1 MSATYGNLNIANAW
15 EAIADQIGDLPAI
28 STLETSTTW
37 KEFER
42 NSASLARTFYEK
54 GLKRDSKVA
63 FYCYNGPEYLEG
75 QFAAFKLR
83 AIPAN
88 VNYRYLDEEL
98 AYILNNSDAEA
109 ILFDSSL
116 TERVDSVR
124 AKCPKLKAFVRIG
137 EGANEDWF
145 MSYKDAISNDPLER
159 FERSS
164 DDLWFLYTGG
174 TTGSPKAVMWSHSGL
189 IGGMGE
195 TFRSLGE
202 EIPETPHDAGDLAK
216 RVTGSGKEIRQLC
229 AAPLMHGTSSLTA
242 LSTHMHGGLVATLA
256 SKTFNAKELWETVE
270 KFKITMLTIV
280 GDAFARPMID
290 ELERSVADSR
300 SWDISSLRLVMSSGV
315 MFSAPLK
322 ERLLNLHS
330 CTILDALGSSEG
342 TGMGKQVTS
351 RKRKDTGTARFYL
364 GKHTKVLRED
374 GQEVEP
380 GSKQIGKL
388 ALGYPLPVG
397 YYKDHEKT
405 EETFPTING
414 RRWSI
419 PGDWASV
426 EKDGS
431 ITLLGRGSE
440 CINTGGEKVFPE
452 EVEEALKINPKII
465 DCNVVGLPDDR
476 WGEAVAAVVEIKDGE
491 IISELEIINDA
502 KKRLAGYKV
511 PKSIVFVEKLK
522 RGPNGKSDYRWARK
536 TAENAPI

>member
-1 MSATYGNLNIANAW
+1 MSATYVNLNIATAW
-15 EAIADQIGDLPAI
+15 EAISDQIGDLTAI
-28 STLETSTTW
+28 STSENSESW
-37 KEFER
+37 EEFEKR
-42 NSASLARTFYEK
+42 SASLAKTFSEK

-75 QFAAFKLR
+75 QFAAFKIR

-98 AYILNNSDAEA
+98 AYILNNADAEA
-109 ILFDSSL
+109 VLFDSSL

-124 AKCPKLKAFVRIG
+124 SRCPKLKVFVRIG
-137 EGANEDWF
+137 EGSSEDWITD
-145 MSYKDAISNDPLER
+145 YEEAVNNDPLPR
-159 FERSS
+159 IERSG

-174 TTGSPKAVMWSHSGL
+174 TTGSPKAVMWSHAGL
-189 IGGMGE
+189 LGGMEE

-202 EIPETPHDAGDLAK
+202 KIPENSEEAGRIAK
-216 RVTGSGKEIRQLC
+216 RVTSEGKEIRQLC

-242 LSTHMHGGLVATLA
+242 LSTHTHGGLVSTL
-256 SKTFNAKELWETVE
+256 SSRTFDPRELWEMVE
-270 KFKITMLTIV
+270 KCKITMLTIV

-290 ELERSVADSR
+290 ELENSFTNDTA
-300 SWDISSLRLVMSSGV
+300 WDISSLRLVMSSGV

-322 ERLLNLHS
+322 ERLLDLHS

-351 RKRKDTGTARFYL
+351 RRRKDTGTARFFL
-364 GKHTKVLRED
+364 GEHTRVLTED
-374 GQEVEP
+374 GEEIEP
-380 GSKQIGKL
+380 GSNMTGKL

-397 YYKDHEKT
+397 YYKDPEKT
-405 EETFPTING
+405 EATFPTING

-452 EVEEALKINPKII
+452 EVEEALKINPLVV
-465 DCNVVGLPDDR
+465 DCNVVGISDER
-476 WGEAVAAVVEIKDGE
+476 WGQAVTAVVEIKIGATLE
-491 IISELEIINDA
+491 EAELLNDV
-502 KKRLAGYKV
+502 KERLAGYKV
-511 PKSIVFVEKLK
+511 PKSVIFVEKLK
-522 RGPNGKSDYRWARK
+522 RGPNGKADYGWARDV
-536 TAENAPI
+536 AQSP

>member
-1 MSATYGNLNIANAW
+1 VSGTYVNLNIATAW
-15 EAIADQIGDLPAI
+15 EAISDQIGDLTAI
-28 STLETSTTW
+28 STSENSESW
-37 KEFER
+37 EEFEKR
-42 NSASLARTFYEK
+42 SASLAKTFSEK

-75 QFAAFKLR
+75 QFAAFKIR

-98 AYILNNSDAEA
+98 AYILNNADAEA

-124 AKCPKLKAFVRIG
+124 SRCPKLKVFVRIG
-137 EGANEDWF
+137 GGSSEDWITD
-145 MSYKDAISNDPLER
+145 YEEAVNNDTLPR
-159 FERSS
+159 IERSG

-174 TTGSPKAVMWSHSGL
+174 TTGSPKAVMWSHAGL
-189 IGGMGE
+189 LGGMAE

-202 EIPETPHDAGDLAK
+202 KIPENSEEAASIAK
-216 RVTGSGKEIRQLC
+216 RVTSEGKEIRQLC

-242 LSTHMHGGLVATLA
+242 LSTHTHGGLVSTL
-256 SKTFNAKELWETVE
+256 SSRTFDPRELWEMVE
-270 KFKITMLTIV
+270 KCKITMLTIV
-280 GDAFARPMID
+280 GDAFARPMIE
-290 ELERSVADSR
+290 ELENSFTNDIA
-300 SWDISSLRLVMSSGV
+300 WDITSLRLVMSSGV

-322 ERLLNLHS
+322 ERLLDLHS

-351 RKRKDTGTARFYL
+351 RRRKDTGTARFFL
-364 GKHTKVLRED
+364 GEHTRVLTEN
-374 GQEVEP
+374 GEEVKP
-380 GSKQIGKL
+380 GSNMTGKL

-397 YYKDHEKT
+397 YYKDPEKT
-405 EETFPTING
+405 EATFPTING

-452 EVEEALKINPKII
+452 EVEEALKINPLVV
-465 DCNVVGLPDDR
+465 DCNVVGISDER
-476 WGEAVAAVVEIKDGE
+476 WGQAVTAVVEIKTGATLE
-491 IISELEIINDA
+491 EAELLTEV
-502 KKRLAGYKV
+502 KERLAGYKV
-511 PKSIVFVEKLK
+511 PKSVIFVEKLK
-522 RGPNGKSDYRWARK
+522 RGPNGKADYRWARDI
-536 TAENAPI
+536 AESP

>member
-1 MSATYGNLNIANAW
+1 VSASYVNLNIASAW
-15 EAIADQIGDLPAI
+15 EAISDQIGDLTAI
-28 STLETSTTW
+28 STSQNSESW
-37 KEFER
+37 GEFEKR
-42 NSASLARTFYEK
+42 SASLAKTFSEK

-75 QFAAFKLR
+75 QFAAFKIR

-98 AYILNNSDAEA
+98 VYILNNADAEA

-124 AKCPKLKAFVRIG
+124 SRCPKLKVFVRIG
-137 EGANEDWF
+137 EGSPEDWIIN
-145 MSYKDAISNDPLER
+145 YEDAVNNDPLPR
-159 FERSS
+159 IERSG

-174 TTGSPKAVMWSHSGL
+174 TTGSPKAVMWSHAGL
-189 IGGMGE
+189 LGGMAE

-202 EIPETPHDAGDLAK
+202 RIPENSEEAGNIAK
-216 RVTGSGKEIRQLC
+216 RVTREGKEIRQLC

-242 LSTHMHGGLVATLA
+242 LGTHTHGGLVSTL
-256 SKTFNAKELWETVE
+256 SSRTFDPRELWEMVE
-270 KFKITMLTIV
+270 KCKITMLTIV

-290 ELERSVADSR
+290 ELENSIANDTA
-300 SWDISSLRLVMSSGV
+300 WDISSLRLVMSSGV

-322 ERLLNLHS
+322 ERLLDLHS

-351 RKRKDTGTARFYL
+351 RRRKGTGTARFFL
-364 GKHTKVLRED
+364 GEHTRVLTEN
-374 GQEVEP
+374 GEEVEP
-380 GSKQIGKL
+380 GSDKTGKL

-397 YYKDHEKT
+397 YYKDPEKT
-405 EETFPTING
+405 EKTFPTING

-426 EKDGS
+426 EEDGS

-452 EVEEALKINPKII
+452 EVEEALKINPSVI
-465 DCNVVGLPDDR
+465 DCNVVGVPDER
-476 WGEAVAAVVEIKDGE
+476 WGQAVTAVVEIKADATLKE
-491 IISELEIINDA
+491 AELLSDVKE
-502 KKRLAGYKV
+502 RLAGYKV
-511 PKSIVFVEKLK
+511 PKSVVFVEKVK
-522 RGPNGKSDYRWARK
+522 RGPNGKSDYRWARDI
-536 TAENAPI
+536 AQSP

>member
-1 MSATYGNLNIANAW
+1 MSATYGNLNIATAW
-15 EAIADQIGDLPAI
+15 EAISDQIGDLTAI
-28 STLETSTTW
+28 YSGENSESW
-37 KEFER
+37 EEFEKR
-42 NSASLARTFYEK
+42 SASLAKTFSEK

-75 QFAAFKLR
+75 QFAAFKIR

-98 AYILNNSDAEA
+98 AYILNNADAEA
-109 ILFDSSL
+109 LLFDSSL

-124 AKCPKLKAFVRIG
+124 SRCPKLKVFLRVG
-137 EGANEDWF
+137 EGPSEDWITN
-145 MSYKDAISNDPLER
+145 YEDAVNNDPLPR
-159 FERSS
+159 IERSG

-174 TTGSPKAVMWSHSGL
+174 TTGSPKAVMWSHAGL
-189 IGGMGE
+189 MGGMAE

-202 EIPETPHDAGDLAK
+202 KVPENFEEAAEIAK
-216 RVTGSGKEIRQLC
+216 RVTGEGKEIRQLC

-242 LSTHMHGGLVATLA
+242 LGTHMHGGLVATL
-256 SKTFNAKELWETVE
+256 SSRTFDPKELWEMVE
-270 KFKITMLTIV
+270 KCKITMLTIV

-290 ELERSVADSR
+290 ELEDSLK
-300 SWDISSLRLVMSSGV
+300 SDTVWDLSSLRLVMSSGV

-322 ERLLNLHS
+322 ERLLDLHS

-351 RKRKDTGTARFYL
+351 RRKKDTGTARFFL
-364 GKHTKVLRED
+364 GEHTRVLSED
-374 GQEVEP
+374 GEEIEP
-380 GSKQIGKL
+380 GSEKIGKL

-397 YYKDHEKT
+397 YYKDPEKT
-405 EETFPTING
+405 ELTFPTING

-419 PGDWASV
+419 PGDWATI

-452 EVEEALKINPKII
+452 EVEEALKINSLVV

-476 WGEAVAAVVEIKDGE
+476 WGQAVTAVVEVKKGE
-491 IISELEIINDA
+491 TLKEVELLNDV
-502 KKRLAGYKV
+502 KERLAGYKV
-511 PKSIVFVEKLK
+511 PKSVIFVEKLK
-522 RGPNGKSDYRWARK
+522 RGPNGKSDYRWARE
-536 TAENAPI
+536 TDESS

>member
-1 MSATYGNLNIANAW
+1 MSATYGNLNIATAW
-15 EAIADQIGDLPAI
+15 EAISDQIGDLTAI
-28 STLETSTTW
+28 YSGENSESW
-37 KEFER
+37 EEFEKR
-42 NSASLARTFYEK
+42 SASLAKTFSEK

-75 QFAAFKLR
+75 QFAAFKIR

-98 AYILNNSDAEA
+98 AYILNNADAEA
-109 ILFDSSL
+109 LLFDSSL

-124 AKCPKLKAFVRIG
+124 SRCPKLKVFVRIG
-137 EGANEDWF
+137 EGSSEDWITN
-145 MSYKDAISNDPLER
+145 YEDAVNNGPLPR
-159 FERSS
+159 IERSG

-174 TTGSPKAVMWSHSGL
+174 TTGSPKAVMWSHAGL
-189 IGGMGE
+189 MGGMAE

-202 EIPETPHDAGDLAK
+202 KVPENFEEAAEIAK
-216 RVTGSGKEIRQLC
+216 RVTGEGKEIRQLC

-242 LSTHMHGGLVATLA
+242 LGTHMHGGLVATL
-256 SKTFNAKELWETVE
+256 SSRTFDPKELWEMVE
-270 KFKITMLTIV
+270 KCKITMLTIV

-290 ELERSVADSR
+290 ELEDSLK
-300 SWDISSLRLVMSSGV
+300 SDTVWDLSSLRLVMSSGV

-322 ERLLNLHS
+322 ERLLDLHS

-351 RKRKDTGTARFYL
+351 RRKKDTGTARFFL
-364 GKHTKVLRED
+364 GEHTRVLSED
-374 GQEVEP
+374 GEEIEP
-380 GSKQIGKL
+380 GSEKIGKL

-397 YYKDHEKT
+397 YYKDPEKT
-405 EETFPTING
+405 ELTFPTING

-419 PGDWASV
+419 PGDWATI

-452 EVEEALKINPKII
+452 EVEEALKINSLVV

-476 WGEAVAAVVEIKDGE
+476 WGQAVTAVVEVKKGE
-491 IISELEIINDA
+491 TLKEVELLNDV
-502 KKRLAGYKV
+502 KERLAGYKV
-511 PKSIVFVEKLK
+511 PKSVIFVEKLK
-522 RGPNGKSDYRWARK
+522 RGPNGKSDYRWARE
-536 TAENAPI
+536 TAESS

>member
-1 MSATYGNLNIANAW
+1 MSGTYVNLNIATAW
-15 EAIADQIGDLPAI
+15 EAISDQIGDLTAI
-28 STLETSTTW
+28 STSENSESW
-37 KEFER
+37 EEFEKR
-42 NSASLARTFYEK
+42 SASLAKTFSEK

-75 QFAAFKLR
+75 QFAAFKIR

-98 AYILNNSDAEA
+98 AYILNNADAEA

-124 AKCPKLKAFVRIG
+124 SRCPKLKVFVRIG
-137 EGANEDWF
+137 GGSSEDWITD
-145 MSYKDAISNDPLER
+145 YEEAVNNDTLPR
-159 FERSS
+159 IERSG

-174 TTGSPKAVMWSHSGL
+174 TTGSPKAVMWSHAGL
-189 IGGMGE
+189 LGGMAE

-202 EIPETPHDAGDLAK
+202 KIPENSEEAGSIAK
-216 RVTGSGKEIRQLC
+216 RVTSEGKEIRQLC

-242 LSTHMHGGLVATLA
+242 LSTHTHGGLVSTL
-256 SKTFNAKELWETVE
+256 SSRTFDPRELWEMVE
-270 KFKITMLTIV
+270 KCKITMLTIV
-280 GDAFARPMID
+280 GDAFARPMIE
-290 ELERSVADSR
+290 ELENSFTNDIA
-300 SWDISSLRLVMSSGV
+300 WDITSLRLVMSSGV

-322 ERLLNLHS
+322 ERLLDLHS

-351 RKRKDTGTARFYL
+351 RRRKDTGTARFFL
-364 GKHTKVLRED
+364 GEHTRVLTEN
-374 GQEVEP
+374 GEEVKP
-380 GSKQIGKL
+380 GSNMTGKL

-397 YYKDHEKT
+397 YYKDPEKT
-405 EETFPTING
+405 EATFPTING

-452 EVEEALKINPKII
+452 EVEEALKINPLVV
-465 DCNVVGLPDDR
+465 DCNVVGISDER
-476 WGEAVAAVVEIKDGE
+476 WGQAVTAVVEIKTGATLE
-491 IISELEIINDA
+491 EAELLTEV
-502 KKRLAGYKV
+502 KERLAGYKV
-511 PKSIVFVEKLK
+511 PKSVIFVEKLK
-522 RGPNGKSDYRWARK
+522 RGPNGKADYRWARDI
-536 TAENAPI
+536 AESP

>member
-1 MSATYGNLNIANAW
+1 MSATYGNLNIATAW
-15 EAIADQIGDLPAI
+15 EAISDQIGDLTAI
-28 STLETSTTW
+28 YSGENSESW
-37 KEFER
+37 EEFEKR
-42 NSASLARTFYEK
+42 SASLAKTFSEK

-75 QFAAFKLR
+75 QFAAFKIR

-98 AYILNNSDAEA
+98 AYILNNADAEA
-109 ILFDSSL
+109 LLFDSSL

-124 AKCPKLKAFVRIG
+124 SRCPKLKVFLRVG
-137 EGANEDWF
+137 EGPSEDWITN
-145 MSYKDAISNDPLER
+145 YEDAVNNDPLPR
-159 FERSS
+159 IERSG

-174 TTGSPKAVMWSHSGL
+174 TTGSPKAVMWSHAGL
-189 IGGMGE
+189 MGGMAE

-202 EIPETPHDAGDLAK
+202 KVPENFEEAAEIAK
-216 RVTGSGKEIRQLC
+216 RVTGEGKEIRQLC

-242 LSTHMHGGLVATLA
+242 LGTHMHGGLVATL
-256 SKTFNAKELWETVE
+256 SSRTFDPKELWEMVE
-270 KFKITMLTIV
+270 KCKITMLTIV

-290 ELERSVADSR
+290 ELEDSLK
-300 SWDISSLRLVMSSGV
+300 SDTVWDLSSLRLVMSSGV

-322 ERLLNLHS
+322 ERLLDLHS

-351 RKRKDTGTARFYL
+351 RRKKDTGTARFFL
-364 GKHTKVLRED
+364 GEHTRVLSED
-374 GQEVEP
+374 GEEIEP
-380 GSKQIGKL
+380 GSEKIGKL

-397 YYKDHEKT
+397 YYKDPEKT
-405 EETFPTING
+405 ELTFPTING

-419 PGDWASV
+419 PGDWATI

-452 EVEEALKINPKII
+452 EVEAALKINSLVV

-476 WGEAVAAVVEIKDGE
+476 WGQAVTAVVEVKKGE
-491 IISELEIINDA
+491 TLKEVELLNDV
-502 KKRLAGYKV
+502 KERLAGYKV
-511 PKSIVFVEKLK
+511 PKSVIFVEKLK
-522 RGPNGKSDYRWARK
+522 RGPNGKSDYRWARE
-536 TAENAPI
+536 TAESS

>member
-1 MSATYGNLNIANAW
+1 MSATYGNLNIATAW
-15 EAIADQIGDLPAI
+15 EAISDQIGDLTAI
-28 STLETSTTW
+28 YSGENSESW
-37 KEFER
+37 EEFEKR
-42 NSASLARTFYEK
+42 SASLAKTFSEK

-75 QFAAFKLR
+75 QFAAFKIR

-98 AYILNNSDAEA
+98 AYILNNADAEA
-109 ILFDSSL
+109 LLFDSSL

-124 AKCPKLKAFVRIG
+124 SRCPKLKVFLRVG
-137 EGANEDWF
+137 EGPSEDWITN
-145 MSYKDAISNDPLER
+145 YEDAVNNDPLPR
-159 FERSS
+159 IERSG

-174 TTGSPKAVMWSHSGL
+174 TTGSPKAVMWAHAGL
-189 IGGMGE
+189 MGGMAE

-202 EIPETPHDAGDLAK
+202 KVPENFEEAAEIAK
-216 RVTGSGKEIRQLC
+216 RVTGEGKEIRQLC

-242 LSTHMHGGLVATLA
+242 LGTHMHGGLVATL
-256 SKTFNAKELWETVE
+256 SSRTFDPKELWEMVE
-270 KFKITMLTIV
+270 KCKITMLTIV

-290 ELERSVADSR
+290 ELEDSLK
-300 SWDISSLRLVMSSGV
+300 SDTVWDLSSLRLVMSSGV

-322 ERLLNLHS
+322 ERLLDLHS

-351 RKRKDTGTARFYL
+351 RRKKDTGTARFFL
-364 GKHTKVLRED
+364 GEHTRVLSED
-374 GQEVEP
+374 GEEIEP
-380 GSKQIGKL
+380 GSEKIGKL

-397 YYKDHEKT
+397 YYKDPEKT
-405 EETFPTING
+405 ELTFPTING

-419 PGDWASV
+419 PGDWATI

-452 EVEEALKINPKII
+452 EVEEALKINSLVV

-476 WGEAVAAVVEIKDGE
+476 WGQAVTAVVEVKKGE
-491 IISELEIINDA
+491 TLKEVELLNDV
-502 KKRLAGYKV
+502 KERLAGYKV
-511 PKSIVFVEKLK
+511 PKSVIFVEKLK
-522 RGPNGKSDYRWARK
+522 RGPNGKSDYRWARE
-536 TAENAPI
+536 TAESS

>member
-1 MSATYGNLNIANAW
+1 MSATYGNLNIATAW
-15 EAIADQIGDLPAI
+15 EAISDQIGDLTAI
-28 STLETSTTW
+28 YSGENSESW
-37 KEFER
+37 EEFEKR
-42 NSASLARTFYEK
+42 SASLAKTFSEK

-75 QFAAFKLR
+75 QFAAFKIR

-98 AYILNNSDAEA
+98 AYILNNADAEA
-109 ILFDSSL
+109 LLFDSSL

-124 AKCPKLKAFVRIG
+124 SRCPKLKVFLRVG
-137 EGANEDWF
+137 EGPSEDWITN
-145 MSYKDAISNDPLER
+145 YEDAVNNDPLPR
-159 FERSS
+159 IERSG

-174 TTGSPKAVMWSHSGL
+174 TTGSPKAVMWSHAGL
-189 IGGMGE
+189 MGGMAE

-202 EIPETPHDAGDLAK
+202 KVPENFEEAAEIAK
-216 RVTGSGKEIRQLC
+216 RVTGEGKEIRQLC

-242 LSTHMHGGLVATLA
+242 LGTHMHGGLVATL
-256 SKTFNAKELWETVE
+256 SSRTFDPKELWEMVE
-270 KFKITMLTIV
+270 KCKITMLTIV

-290 ELERSVADSR
+290 ELEDSLK
-300 SWDISSLRLVMSSGV
+300 SNTVWDLSSLRLVMSSGV

-322 ERLLNLHS
+322 ERLLDLHS

-351 RKRKDTGTARFYL
+351 RRKKDTGTARFFL
-364 GKHTKVLRED
+364 GEHTRVLSED
-374 GQEVEP
+374 GEEIEP
-380 GSKQIGKL
+380 GSEKIGKL

-397 YYKDHEKT
+397 YYKDPEKT
-405 EETFPTING
+405 ELTFPTING

-419 PGDWASV
+419 PGDWATI

-452 EVEEALKINPKII
+452 EVEEALKINSLVV

-476 WGEAVAAVVEIKDGE
+476 WGQAVTAVVEVKKGE
-491 IISELEIINDA
+491 TLKEVELLNDV
-502 KKRLAGYKV
+502 KERLAGYKV
-511 PKSIVFVEKLK
+511 PKSVIFVEKLK
-522 RGPNGKSDYRWARK
+522 RGPNGKSDYRWARE
-536 TAENAPI
+536 TAESS

>member
-1 MSATYGNLNIANAW
+1 VSATYGNLNIATAW
-15 EAIADQIGDLPAI
+15 EAISDQIGDLTAI
-28 STLETSTTW
+28 YSGENSESW
-37 KEFER
+37 EEFEKR
-42 NSASLARTFYEK
+42 SASLAKTFSEK

-75 QFAAFKLR
+75 QFAAFKIR

-98 AYILNNSDAEA
+98 AYILNNADAEA
-109 ILFDSSL
+109 LLFDSSL

-124 AKCPKLKAFVRIG
+124 SRCPKLKVFLRVG
-137 EGANEDWF
+137 EGPSEDWITN
-145 MSYKDAISNDPLER
+145 YEDAVNNDPLPR
-159 FERSS
+159 IERSG

-174 TTGSPKAVMWSHSGL
+174 TTGSPKAVMWSHAGL
-189 IGGMGE
+189 MGGMAE

-202 EIPETPHDAGDLAK
+202 KVPENFEEAAEIAK
-216 RVTGSGKEIRQLC
+216 RVTGEGKEIRQLC

-242 LSTHMHGGLVATLA
+242 LGTHMHGGLVATL
-256 SKTFNAKELWETVE
+256 SSRTFDPKELWEMVE
-270 KFKITMLTIV
+270 KCKITMLTIV

-290 ELERSVADSR
+290 ELEDSLK
-300 SWDISSLRLVMSSGV
+300 SDTVWDLSSLRLVMSSGV

-322 ERLLNLHS
+322 ERLLDLHS

-351 RKRKDTGTARFYL
+351 RRKKDTGTARFFL
-364 GKHTKVLRED
+364 GEHTRVLSED
-374 GQEVEP
+374 GEEIEP
-380 GSKQIGKL
+380 GSEKIGKL

-397 YYKDHEKT
+397 YYKDPEKT
-405 EETFPTING
+405 ELTFPTING

-419 PGDWASV
+419 PGDWATI

-452 EVEEALKINPKII
+452 EVEEALKINSLVV

-476 WGEAVAAVVEIKDGE
+476 WGQAVTAVVEVKKGE
-491 IISELEIINDA
+491 TLKEVELLNDV
-502 KKRLAGYKV
+502 KERLAGYKV
-511 PKSIVFVEKLK
+511 PKSVIFVEKLK
-522 RGPNGKSDYRWARK
+522 RGPNGKSDYRWAREI
-536 TAENAPI
+536 AESS

>member
-1 MSATYGNLNIANAW
+1 MSGTYVNLNIATAW
-15 EAIADQIGDLPAI
+15 EAISDQIGDLTAI
-28 STLETSTTW
+28 STSENSESW
-37 KEFER
+37 EEFEKR
-42 NSASLARTFYEK
+42 SASLAKTFSEK

-75 QFAAFKLR
+75 QFAAFKIR

-98 AYILNNSDAEA
+98 AYILNNADAEA

-124 AKCPKLKAFVRIG
+124 SRCPKLKVFVRIG
-137 EGANEDWF
+137 GGSSEDWITD
-145 MSYKDAISNDPLER
+145 YEEAVNNDTLPR
-159 FERSS
+159 IERSG

-174 TTGSPKAVMWSHSGL
+174 TTGSPKAVMWSHAGL
-189 IGGMGE
+189 LGGMAE

-202 EIPETPHDAGDLAK
+202 KIPENSEEAGSIAK
-216 RVTGSGKEIRQLC
+216 RVTIEGKEIRQLC

-242 LSTHMHGGLVATLA
+242 LSTHTHGGLVSTL
-256 SKTFNAKELWETVE
+256 SSRTFDPRELWEMVE
-270 KFKITMLTIV
+270 KCKITMLTIV
-280 GDAFARPMID
+280 GDAFARPMIE
-290 ELERSVADSR
+290 ELENSFANDTA
-300 SWDISSLRLVMSSGV
+300 WDITSLRLVMSSGV

-322 ERLLNLHS
+322 ERLLDLHS

-351 RKRKDTGTARFYL
+351 RRRKDTGTARFFL
-364 GKHTKVLRED
+364 GEHTRVLTEN
-374 GQEVEP
+374 GEEVEP
-380 GSKQIGKL
+380 GSNMTGKL

-397 YYKDHEKT
+397 YYKDPEKT
-405 EETFPTING
+405 EATFPTING

-452 EVEEALKINPKII
+452 EVEEALKINPLVV
-465 DCNVVGLPDDR
+465 DCNVVGISDER
-476 WGEAVAAVVEIKDGE
+476 WGQAVTAVVEIKTGATLE
-491 IISELEIINDA
+491 EAELLTEV
-502 KKRLAGYKV
+502 KERLAGYKV
-511 PKSIVFVEKLK
+511 PKSVIFVEKLK
-522 RGPNGKSDYRWARK
+522 RGPNGKADYRWARDI
-536 TAENAPI
+536 AESP

>member
-1 MSATYGNLNIANAW
+1 VSGTYVNLNIATAW
-15 EAIADQIGDLPAI
+15 EAISDQIGDLTAI
-28 STLETSTTW
+28 STSENSESW
-37 KEFER
+37 EEFENR
-42 NSASLARTFYEK
+42 SASLAKTFSEK

-75 QFAAFKLR
+75 QFAAFKIR

-98 AYILNNSDAEA
+98 AYILNNADAEA

-124 AKCPKLKAFVRIG
+124 SRCPKLKVFVRIG
-137 EGANEDWF
+137 GGSSEDWITD
-145 MSYKDAISNDPLER
+145 YEEAVNNDTLPR
-159 FERSS
+159 IERSG

-174 TTGSPKAVMWSHSGL
+174 TTGSPKAVMWSHAGL
-189 IGGMGE
+189 LGGMAE

-202 EIPETPHDAGDLAK
+202 KIPENSEEAGSIAK
-216 RVTGSGKEIRQLC
+216 RVTSEGKEIRQLC

-242 LSTHMHGGLVATLA
+242 LSTHTHGGLVSTL
-256 SKTFNAKELWETVE
+256 SSRTFDPRELWEMVE
-270 KFKITMLTIV
+270 KCKITMLTIV
-280 GDAFARPMID
+280 GDAFARPMIE
-290 ELERSVADSR
+290 ELENSFTNDIA
-300 SWDISSLRLVMSSGV
+300 WDITSLRLVMSSGV

-322 ERLLNLHS
+322 ERLLDLHS

-351 RKRKDTGTARFYL
+351 RRRKDTGTARFFL
-364 GKHTKVLRED
+364 GEHTRVLTEN
-374 GQEVEP
+374 GEEVKP
-380 GSKQIGKL
+380 GSNMTGKL

-397 YYKDHEKT
+397 YYKDPEKT
-405 EETFPTING
+405 EATFPTING

-452 EVEEALKINPKII
+452 EVEEALKINPLVV
-465 DCNVVGLPDDR
+465 DCNVVGISDER
-476 WGEAVAAVVEIKDGE
+476 WGQAVTAVVEIKTGATLE
-491 IISELEIINDA
+491 EAELLTEV
-502 KKRLAGYKV
+502 KERLAGYKV
-511 PKSIVFVEKLK
+511 PKSVIFVEKLK
-522 RGPNGKSDYRWARK
+522 RGPNGKADYRWARDI
-536 TAENAPI
+536 AESP

>member
-1 MSATYGNLNIANAW
+1 MSATYGNLNIATAW
-15 EAIADQIGDLPAI
+15 EAISDQIGDLTAI
-28 STLETSTTW
+28 YSGENPESW
-37 KEFER
+37 EEFEKR
-42 NSASLARTFYEK
+42 SASLAKTFSEK

-75 QFAAFKLR
+75 QFAAFKIR

-98 AYILNNSDAEA
+98 AYILNNADAEA
-109 ILFDSSL
+109 LLFDSSL

-124 AKCPKLKAFVRIG
+124 SRCPKLKVFLRVG
-137 EGANEDWF
+137 EGPSEDWITN
-145 MSYKDAISNDPLER
+145 YEDAVNNDPLPR
-159 FERSS
+159 IERSG

-174 TTGSPKAVMWSHSGL
+174 TTGSPKAVMWSHAGL
-189 IGGMGE
+189 MGGMAE

-202 EIPETPHDAGDLAK
+202 KVPENFEEAAEIAK
-216 RVTGSGKEIRQLC
+216 RVTGEGKEIRQLC

-242 LSTHMHGGLVATLA
+242 LGTHMHGGLVATL
-256 SKTFNAKELWETVE
+256 SSRTFDPKELWEVVE
-270 KFKITMLTIV
+270 KCKITMLTIV

-290 ELERSVADSR
+290 ELEDSLK
-300 SWDISSLRLVMSSGV
+300 SDTVWDLSSLRLVMSSGV

-322 ERLLNLHS
+322 ERLLDLHS

-351 RKRKDTGTARFYL
+351 RRKKDTGTARFFL
-364 GKHTKVLRED
+364 GEHTRVLSE
-374 GQEVEP
+374 GGEEIEP
-380 GSKQIGKL
+380 GSEKIGKL

-397 YYKDHEKT
+397 YYKDPEKT
-405 EETFPTING
+405 ELTFPTING

-419 PGDWASV
+419 PGDWATI

-452 EVEEALKINPKII
+452 EVEEALKINSLVV

-476 WGEAVAAVVEIKDGE
+476 WGQAVTAVVEVKKGE
-491 IISELEIINDA
+491 TLKEVELLNDV
-502 KKRLAGYKV
+502 KERLAGYKV
-511 PKSIVFVEKLK
+511 PKSVIFVEKLK
-522 RGPNGKSDYRWARK
+522 RGPNGKSDYRWARE
-536 TAENAPI
+536 TAESS

>member
-1 MSATYGNLNIANAW
+1 VSGTYVNLNIATAW
-15 EAIADQIGDLPAI
+15 EAISDQIGDLTAI
-28 STLETSTTW
+28 STSENSESW
-37 KEFER
+37 EEFEKR
-42 NSASLARTFYEK
+42 SASLAKTFSEK

-75 QFAAFKLR
+75 QFAAFKIR

-98 AYILNNSDAEA
+98 AYILNNADAEA

-124 AKCPKLKAFVRIG
+124 SRCPKLKVFVRIG
-137 EGANEDWF
+137 GGSSEDWITD
-145 MSYKDAISNDPLER
+145 YEEAVNNDTLPR
-159 FERSS
+159 IERSG

-174 TTGSPKAVMWSHSGL
+174 TTGSPKAVMWSHAGL
-189 IGGMGE
+189 LGGMAE

-202 EIPETPHDAGDLAK
+202 KIPENSEEAGSIAK
-216 RVTGSGKEIRQLC
+216 RVTSEGKEIRQLC

-242 LSTHMHGGLVATLA
+242 LSTHTHGGLVSTL
-256 SKTFNAKELWETVE
+256 SSRTFDPRELWEMVE
-270 KFKITMLTIV
+270 KCKITMLTIV
-280 GDAFARPMID
+280 GDAFARPMIE
-290 ELERSVADSR
+290 ELENSFANDTA
-300 SWDISSLRLVMSSGV
+300 WDITSLRLVMSSGV

-322 ERLLNLHS
+322 ERLLDLHS

-351 RKRKDTGTARFYL
+351 RRRKDTGTARFFL
-364 GKHTKVLRED
+364 GEHTRVLTEN
-374 GQEVEP
+374 GEEVEP
-380 GSKQIGKL
+380 GSNMTGKL

-397 YYKDHEKT
+397 YYKDPEKT
-405 EETFPTING
+405 EATFPTING

-452 EVEEALKINPKII
+452 EVEEALKINPLVV
-465 DCNVVGLPDDR
+465 DCNVVGISDER
-476 WGEAVAAVVEIKDGE
+476 WGQAVTAVVEIKTGATLE
-491 IISELEIINDA
+491 EAELLTEV
-502 KKRLAGYKV
+502 KERLAGYKV
-511 PKSIVFVEKLK
+511 PKSVIFVEKLK
-522 RGPNGKSDYRWARK
+522 RGPNGKADYRWARDI
-536 TAENAPI
+536 AESP

>member
-1 MSATYGNLNIANAW
+1 VSGTYVNLNIATAW
-15 EAIADQIGDLPAI
+15 EAISDQIGDLTAI
-28 STLETSTTW
+28 STSENSESW
-37 KEFER
+37 EEFENR
-42 NSASLARTFYEK
+42 SASLAKTFSEK

-75 QFAAFKLR
+75 QFAAFKIR

-98 AYILNNSDAEA
+98 AYILNNADAEA

-124 AKCPKLKAFVRIG
+124 SRCPKLKVFVRIG
-137 EGANEDWF
+137 GGSSEDWITD
-145 MSYKDAISNDPLER
+145 YEEAVNNDTLPR
-159 FERSS
+159 IERSG

-174 TTGSPKAVMWSHSGL
+174 TTGSPKAVMWSHAGL
-189 IGGMGE
+189 LGGMAE

-202 EIPETPHDAGDLAK
+202 KIPENSEEAASIAK
-216 RVTGSGKEIRQLC
+216 RVTSEGKEIRQLC

-242 LSTHMHGGLVATLA
+242 LSTHTHGGLVSTL
-256 SKTFNAKELWETVE
+256 SSRTFDPRELWEMVE
-270 KFKITMLTIV
+270 KCKITMLTIV
-280 GDAFARPMID
+280 GDAFARPMIE
-290 ELERSVADSR
+290 ELENSFTNDIA
-300 SWDISSLRLVMSSGV
+300 WDITSLRLVMSSGV

-322 ERLLNLHS
+322 ERLLDLHS

-351 RKRKDTGTARFYL
+351 RRRKDTGTARFFL
-364 GKHTKVLRED
+364 GEHTRVLTEN
-374 GQEVEP
+374 GEEVKP
-380 GSKQIGKL
+380 GSNMTGKL

-397 YYKDHEKT
+397 YYKDPEKT
-405 EETFPTING
+405 EATFPTING

-452 EVEEALKINPKII
+452 EVEEALKINPLVV
-465 DCNVVGLPDDR
+465 DCNVVGISDER
-476 WGEAVAAVVEIKDGE
+476 WGQAVTAVVEIKTGATLE
-491 IISELEIINDA
+491 EAELLTEV
-502 KKRLAGYKV
+502 KERLAGYKV
-511 PKSIVFVEKLK
+511 PKSVIFVEKLK
-522 RGPNGKSDYRWARK
+522 RGPNGKADYRWARDI
-536 TAENAPI
+536 AESP

>member
-1 MSATYGNLNIANAW
+1 MSATYGNLNIATAW
-15 EAIADQIGDLPAI
+15 EAISDQIGDLTAI
-28 STLETSTTW
+28 YSGENSESW
-37 KEFER
+37 EEFEKR
-42 NSASLARTFYEK
+42 SASLAKTFSEK

-75 QFAAFKLR
+75 QFAAFKIR

-98 AYILNNSDAEA
+98 AYILNNADAEA
-109 ILFDSSL
+109 LLFDSSL

-124 AKCPKLKAFVRIG
+124 SRCPKLKVFLRVG
-137 EGANEDWF
+137 EGPSEDWITN
-145 MSYKDAISNDPLER
+145 YEDAVNNDPLPR
-159 FERSS
+159 IERSG

-174 TTGSPKAVMWSHSGL
+174 TTGSPKAVMWSHAGL
-189 IGGMGE
+189 MGGMAE

-202 EIPETPHDAGDLAK
+202 KVPENFEEAAEIAK
-216 RVTGSGKEIRQLC
+216 RVTGAGKEIRQLC

-242 LSTHMHGGLVATLA
+242 LGTHMHGGLVATL
-256 SKTFNAKELWETVE
+256 SSRTFDPKELWEMIE
-270 KFKITMLTIV
+270 KCKITMLTIV

-290 ELERSVADSR
+290 ELEDSLK
-300 SWDISSLRLVMSSGV
+300 SDTVWDLSSLRLVMSSGV

-322 ERLLNLHS
+322 ERLLDLHS

-351 RKRKDTGTARFYL
+351 RRKKDTGTARFFL
-364 GKHTKVLRED
+364 GEHTRVLSED
-374 GQEVEP
+374 GEEIEP
-380 GSKQIGKL
+380 GSEKIGKL

-397 YYKDHEKT
+397 YYKDPEKT
-405 EETFPTING
+405 ELTFPTING

-419 PGDWASV
+419 PGDWATI

-452 EVEEALKINPKII
+452 EVEEALKINSLVV

-476 WGEAVAAVVEIKDGE
+476 WGQAVTAVVEVKKGE
-491 IISELEIINDA
+491 TLKEVELLNDV
-502 KKRLAGYKV
+502 KERLAGYKV
-511 PKSIVFVEKLK
+511 PKSVIFVEKLK
-522 RGPNGKSDYRWARK
+522 RGPNGKSDYRWARE
-536 TAENAPI
+536 TAESS

>member
-1 MSATYGNLNIANAW
+1 MSTTYGNLNIATAW
-15 EAIADQIGDLPAI
+15 EAISDEIGDLTAI
-28 STLETSTTW
+28 SSSENSESW
-37 KEFER
+37 EEFEKR
-42 NSASLARTFYEK
+42 SASLAKTFSEK

-63 FYCYNGPEYLEG
+63 FYCYNGSEYLEG
-75 QFAAFKLR
+75 QFAAFKIR

-98 AYILNNSDAEA
+98 AYILNNADAEA
-109 ILFDSSL
+109 VLFDSSL

-124 AKCPKLKAFVRIG
+124 SRCPKLKVFVRIG
-137 EGANEDWF
+137 EGFSQDWITNYED
-145 MSYKDAISNDPLER
+145 AVNNDPLPR
-159 FERSS
+159 IDRSG

-174 TTGSPKAVMWSHSGL
+174 TTGSPKAVMWSHAGL
-189 IGGMGE
+189 MGGMTE

-202 EIPETPHDAGDLAK
+202 KVPESFEEAAKIAK
-216 RVTGSGKEIRQLC
+216 RVTGEGKEIRQLC

-242 LSTHMHGGLVATLA
+242 LGTHMHGGLVATL
-256 SKTFNAKELWETVE
+256 SSRTFDPKELWEMVE
-270 KFKITMLTIV
+270 KRRITMLTIV

-290 ELERSVADSR
+290 ELEESLESGNAR
-300 SWDISSLRLVMSSGV
+300 DISSLRLVMSSGV

-322 ERLLNLHS
+322 ERLLDLHS

-351 RKRKDTGTARFYL
+351 RRKKDTGTARFFL
-364 GKHTKVLRED
+364 GEHTRVISED
-374 GQEVEP
+374 GEEIEP
-380 GSKQIGKL
+380 GSEKTGKL

-397 YYKDHEKT
+397 YYKDPEKT
-405 EETFPTING
+405 ESTFPTING

-452 EVEEALKINPKII
+452 EVEEALKINPLVV
-465 DCNVVGLPDDR
+465 DCNVVGLPDER
-476 WGEAVAAVVEIKDGE
+476 WGQAVTAVVEVEPGE
-491 IISELEIINDA
+491 TLEAVELLNDV
-502 KKRLAGYKV
+502 KERLAGYKV
-511 PKSIVFVEKLK
+511 PKSVVFVEKLK
-522 RGPNGKSDYRWARK
+522 RGPNGKSDYRWARE
-536 TAENAPI
+536 TAQSL

>member
-1 MSATYGNLNIANAW
+1 MSATYGNLNIATAW
-15 EAIADQIGDLPAI
+15 EAISDQIGDLTAI
-28 STLETSTTW
+28 YSGENSESW
-37 KEFER
+37 EEFEKR
-42 NSASLARTFYEK
+42 SASLAKTFSEK

-75 QFAAFKLR
+75 QFAAFKIR

-98 AYILNNSDAEA
+98 AYILNNADAEA
-109 ILFDSSL
+109 LLFDSSL

-124 AKCPKLKAFVRIG
+124 SRCPKLKVFLRVG
-137 EGANEDWF
+137 EGPSEDWITN
-145 MSYKDAISNDPLER
+145 YEDAVNNDPLPR
-159 FERSS
+159 IERSG

-174 TTGSPKAVMWSHSGL
+174 TTGSPKAVMWSHAGL
-189 IGGMGE
+189 MGGMAE

-202 EIPETPHDAGDLAK
+202 KVPENFEEAAEIAK
-216 RVTGSGKEIRQLC
+216 RVTGEGKEIRQLC

-242 LSTHMHGGLVATLA
+242 LGTHMHGGLVATL
-256 SKTFNAKELWETVE
+256 SSRTFDPKELWEMVE
-270 KFKITMLTIV
+270 KCKITMLTIV

-290 ELERSVADSR
+290 ELEDSLKSDTVR
-300 SWDISSLRLVMSSGV
+300 DLSSLRLVMSSGV

-322 ERLLNLHS
+322 ERLLDLHS

-351 RKRKDTGTARFYL
+351 RRKKDTGTARFFL
-364 GKHTKVLRED
+364 GEHTRVLSED
-374 GQEVEP
+374 GEEIEP
-380 GSKQIGKL
+380 GSEKIGKL

-397 YYKDHEKT
+397 YYKDPEKT
-405 EETFPTING
+405 ELTFPTING

-419 PGDWASV
+419 PGDWATI

-452 EVEEALKINPKII
+452 EVEEALKINSLVV

-476 WGEAVAAVVEIKDGE
+476 WGQAVTAVVEVKKGE
-491 IISELEIINDA
+491 TLKEVELLNDV
-502 KKRLAGYKV
+502 KERLAGYKV
-511 PKSIVFVEKLK
+511 PKSVIFVEKLK
-522 RGPNGKSDYRWARK
+522 RGPNGKSDYRWARE
-536 TAENAPI
+536 TAESS

>member
-1 MSATYGNLNIANAW
+1 MSTTYGNLNIATAW
-15 EAIADQIGDLPAI
+15 EAISDEIGDLTAI
-28 STLETSTTW
+28 SSSENSKSW
-37 KEFER
+37 EEFEKR
-42 NSASLARTFYEK
+42 SASLAKTFSEK

-63 FYCYNGPEYLEG
+63 FYCYNGSEYLEG
-75 QFAAFKLR
+75 QFAAFKIR

-98 AYILNNSDAEA
+98 AYILNNADAEA
-109 ILFDSSL
+109 VLFDSSL

-124 AKCPKLKAFVRIG
+124 SRCPKLKVFVRIG
-137 EGANEDWF
+137 EGSSQDWITNYED
-145 MSYKDAISNDPLER
+145 AVNNDSLPR
-159 FERSS
+159 IDRSG

-174 TTGSPKAVMWSHSGL
+174 TTGSPKAVMWSHAGL
-189 IGGMGE
+189 MGGMTE

-202 EIPETPHDAGDLAK
+202 KVPESFEEAAKVAK
-216 RVTGSGKEIRQLC
+216 RVTGEGKEIRQLC

-242 LSTHMHGGLVATLA
+242 LGTHMHGGLVATL
-256 SKTFNAKELWETVE
+256 SSRTFDPKELWEMVE
-270 KFKITMLTIV
+270 KRRITMLTIV

-290 ELERSVADSR
+290 ELEASLESGNAR
-300 SWDISSLRLVMSSGV
+300 DISSLRLVMSSGV

-322 ERLLNLHS
+322 ERLLDLHS

-351 RKRKDTGTARFYL
+351 RRKKDTGTARFFL
-364 GKHTKVLRED
+364 GEHTRVISED
-374 GQEVEP
+374 GEEIEP
-380 GSKQIGKL
+380 GSEKTGKL

-397 YYKDHEKT
+397 YYKDPEKT
-405 EETFPTING
+405 ESTFPTING

-452 EVEEALKINPKII
+452 EVEEALKINPLVV
-465 DCNVVGLPDDR
+465 DCNVVGLPDER
-476 WGEAVAAVVEIKDGE
+476 RGQAVTAVVEVEPGE
-491 IISELEIINDA
+491 TLEEVELLNDV
-502 KKRLAGYKV
+502 KERLAGYKV
-511 PKSIVFVEKLK
+511 PKSVVFVEKLK
-522 RGPNGKSDYRWARK
+522 RGPNGKSDYRWAREI
-536 TAENAPI
+536 AQSL

>member
-1 MSATYGNLNIANAW
+1 MSATYGNLNIATAW
-15 EAIADQIGDLPAI
+15 EAISDQIGDLTAI
-28 STLETSTTW
+28 YSGENSESW
-37 KEFER
+37 EEFEKR
-42 NSASLARTFYEK
+42 SASLAKTFSEK

-75 QFAAFKLR
+75 QFAAFKIR

-98 AYILNNSDAEA
+98 AYILNNADAEA
-109 ILFDSSL
+109 LLFDSSL

-124 AKCPKLKAFVRIG
+124 SRCPKLKVFLRVG
-137 EGANEDWF
+137 EGPSEDWITN
-145 MSYKDAISNDPLER
+145 YEDAVSNDPLPR
-159 FERSS
+159 IERSG

-174 TTGSPKAVMWSHSGL
+174 TTGSPKAVMWSHAGL
-189 IGGMGE
+189 MGGMAE

-202 EIPETPHDAGDLAK
+202 KVPENFEEAAEIAK
-216 RVTGSGKEIRQLC
+216 RVTGEGKEIRQLC

-242 LSTHMHGGLVATLA
+242 LGTHMHGGLVATL
-256 SKTFNAKELWETVE
+256 SSRTFDPKELWEMVE
-270 KFKITMLTIV
+270 KCKITMLTIV

-290 ELERSVADSR
+290 ELEDSLK
-300 SWDISSLRLVMSSGV
+300 SDTVWDLSSLRLVMSSGV

-322 ERLLNLHS
+322 ERLLDLHS

-351 RKRKDTGTARFYL
+351 RRKKDTGTARFFL
-364 GKHTKVLRED
+364 GEHTRVLSED
-374 GQEVEP
+374 GEEIEP
-380 GSKQIGKL
+380 GSEKIGKL

-397 YYKDHEKT
+397 YYKDPEKT
-405 EETFPTING
+405 ELTFPTING

-419 PGDWASV
+419 PGDWATI

-452 EVEEALKINPKII
+452 EVEEALKINSLVV

-476 WGEAVAAVVEIKDGE
+476 WGQAVTAVVEVKKGE
-491 IISELEIINDA
+491 TLKEVELLNDV
-502 KKRLAGYKV
+502 KERLAGYKV
-511 PKSIVFVEKLK
+511 PKSVIFVEKLK
-522 RGPNGKSDYRWARK
+522 RGPNGKSDYRWARE
-536 TAENAPI
+536 TAESS

>member
-1 MSATYGNLNIANAW
+1 VSGTYVNLNIATAW
-15 EAIADQIGDLPAI
+15 EAISDQIGDLTAI
-28 STLETSTTW
+28 STSENSESW
-37 KEFER
+37 EEFEKR
-42 NSASLARTFYEK
+42 SASLAKTFSEK

-75 QFAAFKLR
+75 QFAAFKIR

-98 AYILNNSDAEA
+98 AYILNNADAEA

-124 AKCPKLKAFVRIG
+124 SRCPKLKVFVRIG
-137 EGANEDWF
+137 GGSSEDWITD
-145 MSYKDAISNDPLER
+145 YEEAVNNDTLPR
-159 FERSS
+159 IERSG

-174 TTGSPKAVMWSHSGL
+174 TTGSPKAVMWSHAGL
-189 IGGMGE
+189 LGGMAE

-202 EIPETPHDAGDLAK
+202 KIPENSEEAGSIAK
-216 RVTGSGKEIRQLC
+216 RVTSEGKEIRQLC

-242 LSTHMHGGLVATLA
+242 LSTHTHGGLVSTL
-256 SKTFNAKELWETVE
+256 SSRTFDPRELWEMVE
-270 KFKITMLTIV
+270 KCKITMLTIV
-280 GDAFARPMID
+280 GDAFARPMIE
-290 ELERSVADSR
+290 ELENSFANDTA
-300 SWDISSLRLVMSSGV
+300 WDITSLRLVMSSGV

-322 ERLLNLHS
+322 ERLLDLHS

-351 RKRKDTGTARFYL
+351 RRRKDTGTARFFL
-364 GKHTKVLRED
+364 GEHTRVLTEN
-374 GQEVEP
+374 GEEVEP
-380 GSKQIGKL
+380 GSNMTGKL

-397 YYKDHEKT
+397 YYKDPEKT
-405 EETFPTING
+405 EATFPTING

-452 EVEEALKINPKII
+452 EVEEALKINPLVV
-465 DCNVVGLPDDR
+465 DCNVVGISDER
-476 WGEAVAAVVEIKDGE
+476 WGQAVTAVVEIKTGATLE
-491 IISELEIINDA
+491 EAELLTEV
-502 KKRLAGYKV
+502 KERLAGYKV
-511 PKSIVFVEKLK
+511 PKSVIFVEKLK
-522 RGPNGKSDYRWARK
+522 RGPNGKADYRWARDV
-536 TAENAPI
+536 AESP

>member
-1 MSATYGNLNIANAW
+1 MSGTYVNLNIATAW
-15 EAIADQIGDLPAI
+15 EAISDQIGDLTAI
-28 STLETSTTW
+28 STSENSESW
-37 KEFER
+37 EEFEKR
-42 NSASLARTFYEK
+42 SASLAKTFSEK

-75 QFAAFKLR
+75 QFAAFKIR

-98 AYILNNSDAEA
+98 AYILNNADAEA

-124 AKCPKLKAFVRIG
+124 SRCPKLKVFVRIG
-137 EGANEDWF
+137 GGSSEDWITD
-145 MSYKDAISNDPLER
+145 YEEAVNNDTLPR
-159 FERSS
+159 IERSG

-174 TTGSPKAVMWSHSGL
+174 TTGSPKAVMWSHAGL
-189 IGGMGE
+189 LGGMAE

-202 EIPETPHDAGDLAK
+202 KIPENSEEAASIAK
-216 RVTGSGKEIRQLC
+216 RVTSEGKEIRQLC

-242 LSTHMHGGLVATLA
+242 LSTHTHGGLVSTL
-256 SKTFNAKELWETVE
+256 SSRTFDPRELWEMVE
-270 KFKITMLTIV
+270 KCKITMLTIV
-280 GDAFARPMID
+280 GDAFARPMIE
-290 ELERSVADSR
+290 ELENSFTNDIA
-300 SWDISSLRLVMSSGV
+300 WDITSLRLVMSSGV

-322 ERLLNLHS
+322 ERLLDLHS

-351 RKRKDTGTARFYL
+351 RRRKDTGTARFFL
-364 GKHTKVLRED
+364 GEHTRVLTEN
-374 GQEVEP
+374 GEEVKP
-380 GSKQIGKL
+380 GSNMTGKL

-397 YYKDHEKT
+397 YYKDPEKT
-405 EETFPTING
+405 EATFPTING

-452 EVEEALKINPKII
+452 EVEEALKINPLVV
-465 DCNVVGLPDDR
+465 DCNVVGISDER
-476 WGEAVAAVVEIKDGE
+476 WGQAVTAVVEIKTGATLE
-491 IISELEIINDA
+491 EAELLTEV
-502 KKRLAGYKV
+502 KERLAGYKV
-511 PKSIVFVEKLK
+511 PKSVIFVEKLK
-522 RGPNGKSDYRWARK
+522 RGPNGKADYRWARDI
-536 TAENAPI
+536 AESP

>member
-1 MSATYGNLNIANAW
+1 MSATYGNLNIATAW
-15 EAIADQIGDLPAI
+15 EAISDQIGDLTAI
-28 STLETSTTW
+28 YSGENSESW
-37 KEFER
+37 EEFEKR
-42 NSASLARTFYEK
+42 SASLAKTFSEK

-75 QFAAFKLR
+75 QFAAFKIR

-98 AYILNNSDAEA
+98 AYIVNNADAEA
-109 ILFDSSL
+109 LLFDSSL

-124 AKCPKLKAFVRIG
+124 SRCPKLKVFLRVG
-137 EGANEDWF
+137 EGPSEVWITNYED
-145 MSYKDAISNDPLER
+145 AVNNDPLPR
-159 FERSS
+159 IERSG

-174 TTGSPKAVMWSHSGL
+174 TTGSPKAVMWSHAGL
-189 IGGMGE
+189 MGGMAE

-202 EIPETPHDAGDLAK
+202 KVPENFEEAAEIAK
-216 RVTGSGKEIRQLC
+216 RVTGEGKEIRQLC

-242 LSTHMHGGLVATLA
+242 LGTHMHGGLVATL
-256 SKTFNAKELWETVE
+256 SSRTFDPKELWEMVE
-270 KFKITMLTIV
+270 KCKITMLTIV

-290 ELERSVADSR
+290 ELEDSLK
-300 SWDISSLRLVMSSGV
+300 SDTVWDLSSLRLVMSSGV

-322 ERLLNLHS
+322 ERLLDLHS

-351 RKRKDTGTARFYL
+351 RRKKDTGTARFFL
-364 GKHTKVLRED
+364 GEHTRVLSED
-374 GQEVEP
+374 GEEIEP
-380 GSKQIGKL
+380 GSEKIGKL

-397 YYKDHEKT
+397 YYKDPEKT
-405 EETFPTING
+405 ELTFPTING

-419 PGDWASV
+419 PGDWATI

-452 EVEEALKINPKII
+452 EVEEALKINSLVV

-476 WGEAVAAVVEIKDGE
+476 WGQAVTAVVEVKKGE
-491 IISELEIINDA
+491 TLKEVELLNDV
-502 KKRLAGYKV
+502 KERLAGYKV
-511 PKSIVFVEKLK
+511 PKSVIFVEKLK
-522 RGPNGKSDYRWARK
+522 RGPNGKSDYRWARE
-536 TAENAPI
+536 TAESS

>member
-1 MSATYGNLNIANAW
+1 MSTTYGNLNIATAW
-15 EAIADQIGDLPAI
+15 EAISDEIGDLTAI
-28 STLETSTTW
+28 SSSENSKSW
-37 KEFER
+37 EEFEKR
-42 NSASLARTFYEK
+42 SASLAKTFSEK

-63 FYCYNGPEYLEG
+63 FYCYNGSEYLEG
-75 QFAAFKLR
+75 QFAAFKIR

-98 AYILNNSDAEA
+98 AYILNNADAEA
-109 ILFDSSL
+109 VLFDSSL

-124 AKCPKLKAFVRIG
+124 SRCPKLKVFVRIG
-137 EGANEDWF
+137 EGSSQDWITNYED
-145 MSYKDAISNDPLER
+145 AVNNDSLPR
-159 FERSS
+159 IDRSG

-174 TTGSPKAVMWSHSGL
+174 TTGSPKAVMWSHAGL
-189 IGGMGE
+189 MGGMTE

-202 EIPETPHDAGDLAK
+202 KVPESFEEAAKVAK
-216 RVTGSGKEIRQLC
+216 RVTGEGKEIRQLC

-242 LSTHMHGGLVATLA
+242 LGTHMHGGLVATL
-256 SKTFNAKELWETVE
+256 SSRTFDPKELWEMVE
-270 KFKITMLTIV
+270 KRRITMLTIV

-290 ELERSVADSR
+290 ELEASLESGNAR
-300 SWDISSLRLVMSSGV
+300 DISSLRLVMSSGV

-322 ERLLNLHS
+322 ERLLDLHS

-351 RKRKDTGTARFYL
+351 RRKKDTGTARFFL
-364 GKHTKVLRED
+364 GEHTRVISED
-374 GQEVEP
+374 GEEIEP
-380 GSKQIGKL
+380 GSEKTGKL

-397 YYKDHEKT
+397 YYKDPEKT
-405 EETFPTING
+405 ESTFPTING

-452 EVEEALKINPKII
+452 EVEEALKINPLVV
-465 DCNVVGLPDDR
+465 DCNVVGLPDER
-476 WGEAVAAVVEIKDGE
+476 WGQAVTAVVEVEPGE
-491 IISELEIINDA
+491 TLEAVELLNDV
-502 KKRLAGYKV
+502 KERLAGYKV
-511 PKSIVFVEKLK
+511 PKSVVFVEKLK
-522 RGPNGKSDYRWARK
+522 RGPNGKSDYRWARE
-536 TAENAPI
+536 TAQSL